1 MNKIQVLPSKDKP
14 RFLSGING
22 GVIEL
27 FEVFEVVEVLD
38 DVPEDVLELLLEVP
52 LELLEVPD
60 DVPEDVLE
68 LLLLEVPLELLE
80 VVDDV
85 LELLLLLLEVLLEV
99 FEPGLPGSSG
109 ITGKSG
115 MFTGLSETVPS

>member
-1 MNKIQVLPSKDKP
+1 VNKIQVLPSKDKP
-14 RFLSGING
+14 RFLSGINV

-85 LELLLLLLEVLLEV
+85 LELLLEVLLEV